1 MNREKASPQTTQ
13 PPAHVIK
20 CETAACCV
28 YAGDDVTAN
37 GTAAKAGVSWPSARS
52 RRTTWGW
59 GGEERSA
66 HDLSVQTMQG
76 ENWRERRGTER
87 EVAGETYQSDDGG
100 SGPGARHDVQVVGQV
115 ELEKRPAALVDC
127 HVQITE
133 SRLLRLFELKIWLF
147 WCLFF
152 CKLRGLS
159 SFSWRCGV
167 WACGLELNSHLAG
180 VADVP

>member
-1 MNREKASPQTTQ
+1 MSQYSDFSFFKKKEKTCFEHIINNFSVMNREKASPQTTQ

-28 YAGDDVTAN
+28 YADDDVTAN

-59 GGEERSA
+59 GEGERSA

-87 EVAGETYQSDDGG
+87 EVAGDTYQSDDGG

-115 ELEKRPAALVDC
+115 ELEKRTAALVDC
-127 HVQITE
+127 HV
-133 SRLLRLFELKIWLF
+133 ELQSQG
-147 WCLFF
+147 CSD
-152 CKLRGLS
+152 S
-159 SFSWRCGV
+159 SNWKSDFS
-167 WACGLELNSHLAG
+167 
-180 VADVP
+180 DVCFSVN